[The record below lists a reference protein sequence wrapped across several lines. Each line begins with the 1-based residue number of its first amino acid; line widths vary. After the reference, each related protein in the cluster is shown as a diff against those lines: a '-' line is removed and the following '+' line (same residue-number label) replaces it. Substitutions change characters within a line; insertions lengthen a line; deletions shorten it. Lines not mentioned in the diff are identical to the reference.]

1 MAKVVT
7 YLITFI
13 IVFGLLPYVAYTAY
27 FNHQDGLYNSLVEV
41 DSYTTLDKDYTIKTM
56 KYNSVRGEEIC
67 TFKVYLVD
75 EKDNAKKYFLKNV
88 VINSEDAEIKYD
100 DTEPKDGVIKIIYS
114 NHQGTETKMVQ
125 VNCKTKTPPG
135 KKLRN
140 GWI

>member
-13 IVFGLLPYVAYTAY
+13 ILFGLLPYIAYTAY
-27 FNHQDGLYNSLVEV
+27 YKHQDGLYISLTEV
-41 DSYTTLDKDYTIKTM
+41 DSYTTLDKNYSIKTM

-75 EKDNAKKYFLKNV
+75 ENGGTEYFLKNV
-88 VINSEDAEIKYD
+88 VINSEDAEITYS
-100 DTEPKDGVIKIIYS
+100 DTEPKDGIIKVIYS
-114 NHQGTETKMVQ
+114 NHAGTESKMVQ
-125 VNCKTKTPPG
+125 VDCKTKTPPG

-140 GWI
+140 GWF

>member
-56 KYNSVRGEEIC
+56 KY
-67 TFKVYLVD
+67 KVYLVD

>member
-67 TFKVYLVD
+67 TLPNFSSFFIYMTNNFGFTLSQKT
-75 EKDNAKKYFLKNV
+75 
-88 VINSEDAEIKYD
+88 IKF
-100 DTEPKDGVIKIIYS
+100 
-114 NHQGTETKMVQ
+114 
-125 VNCKTKTPPG
+125 
-135 KKLRN
+135 
-140 GWI
+140 